1 MKNITRR
8 TFFSDS
14 FMVAAALS
22 VPSVLYGKRQISV
35 SSISSIPD
43 IIDTNVN
50 LLEFPS
56 RRFKY
61 GNTRSLAD
69 KLGQHRITK
78 AWAGSF
84 ESLLHKDIDGVN
96 ARLFEECKVNG
107 GGVFLP
113 FGTVNI
119 TIPDW
124 QEDLRRCHGTY
135 HMRGIRVY
143 PIYQAFELDH
153 PDFLKLVQ
161 QVAARGMILQ
171 IVGDI
176 EDIRHIHPI
185 VNVRGLNFEPL
196 VDIMKKVSNAK
207 VQLIYWNNRIGGLL
221 PRLVAETNVM
231 FDISRIEGN
240 GQVGRMIEGD
250 PWSGTAKPVPVE
262 RLTFGSHAPYFPVET
277 NILKLFESPLTL
289 EQMNLIMNGNALR
302 YLQES

>member
-1 MKNITRR
+1 MKNINRR
-8 TFFSDS
+8 TFFLDS
-14 FMVAAALS
+14 FKVVAALS
-22 VPSVLYGKRQISV
+22 LPHNVLYGKGENLISPV
-35 SSISSIPD
+35 PE

-61 GNTRSLAD
+61 GKTKLLAD
-69 KLGQHRITK
+69 KLRQHRITR

-84 ESLLHKDIDGVN
+84 ESLLHKDIDSVN
-96 ARLFEECKVNG
+96 ARLFEECRDKG
-107 GGVFLP
+107 KGIFLP

-124 QEDLRRCHGTY
+124 EEDLRRCAERY
-135 HMRGIRVY
+135 HMPGIRVY
-143 PIYQAFELDH
+143 PIYQAFELDN
-153 PDFLKLVQ
+153 PNFFKLVK
-161 QVAARGMILQ
+161 QVAERKMILQ

-196 VDIMKKVSNAK
+196 VDIMKKVPAAK
-207 VQLIYWNNRIGGLL
+207 VQLVYWNNRIAGNL
-221 PRLVAETNVM
+221 PRLITETNVM

-240 GQVGRMIEGD
+240 GQVGRMIDGD
-250 PWSGTAKPVPVE
+250 LWSESTNPVPVE

-289 EQMNLIMNGNALR
+289 EQMTLIMNGNALR
-302 YLQES
+302 YLVES